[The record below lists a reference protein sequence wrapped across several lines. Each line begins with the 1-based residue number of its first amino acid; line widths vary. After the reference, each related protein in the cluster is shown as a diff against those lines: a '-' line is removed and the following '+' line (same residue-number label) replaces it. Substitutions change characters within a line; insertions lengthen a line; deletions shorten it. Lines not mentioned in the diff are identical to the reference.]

1 MYPHQ
6 YPFQGTSITGE
17 ELDNIIH
24 GLHEN
29 RLDNY
34 DYLLTGFINSEE
46 TLNQILNM
54 LTLLKTVNAK
64 IKYICDPVLGDDG
77 SFYVSQSLVP
87 IFIQKILPQGT

>member
-1 MYPHQ
+1 
-6 YPFQGTSITGE
+6 
-17 ELDNIIH
+17 
-24 GLHEN
+24 
-29 RLDNY
+29 
-34 DYLLTGFINSEE
+34 
-46 TLNQILNM
+46 M